1 MIKGLGTVHNS
12 CKSCLTVAFKGEIG
26 KLMFVFVK
34 SDCGQ
39 WHL

>member
-26 KLMFVFVK
+26 KLFVFVK